1 MDKPQFFHSAWVSLL
16 FTLLLV
22 ATGCD
27 NTIEPFA
34 ERGAYSI
41 YGVLSSSQSQ
51 QLIRVKPL
59 DVPISKIDSNALD
72 ATVTLENVT
81 DGTSETLEDSV
92 IAFSDAES
100 TVLTHNYFTDSP
112 IRPETNYRLRIEGPD
127 GRTVEA
133 ETVTPT
139 DLDADVAPQQGACL
153 DVFRAVFNR
162 VKDVRHVRAAVEI
175 KLEEFPQPEPWVT
188 MLRRDVI
195 KPADGADVSMT
206 FTPRSV
212 IESLNER
219 VEEDINEPPLPDSLS
234 PFCWRST
241 LCGLLDSDEIR
252 VRYRYLGPDWY
263 GNVPEDSI
271 TYDPLASNDVTNGL
285 GFFGSIRHDVQTTTV
300 DTASFVYTGGRLCSQ
315 PPPDS

>member
-1 MDKPQFFHSAWVSLL
+1 M
-16 FTLLLV
+16 LV
-22 ATGCD
+22 VVTGCD
-27 NTIEPFA
+27 NTIEPFS

-41 YGVLSSSQSQ
+41 YGVLSSSRSD

-59 DVPISKIDSNALD
+59 DVPISKIDSNSLN

-81 DGTSETLEDSV
+81 DGTSEILEDSV

-100 TVLTHNYFTDSP
+100 TILTHNFVTESP
-112 IRPETNYRLRIEGPD
+112 ILPETNYRLQIEGPD

-139 DLDADVAPQQGACL
+139 DIDADIAPQQGACL
-153 DVFRAVFNR
+153 EVFRAVFNR
-162 VKDVRHVRAAVEI
+162 VKDVRNVRAAVEI
-175 KLEEFPQPEPWVT
+175 KLEEFPQSDPWVT
-188 MLRRDVI
+188 MLRHDVVQ
-195 KPADGADVSMT
+195 PAEDADVTMT

-212 IESLNER
+212 IERLNEA
-219 VEEDINEPPLPDSLS
+219 VEENINDPPLPDSLS
-234 PFCWRST
+234 PFCWRSS
-241 LCGLLDSDEIR
+241 LCGLLDSNEIR

-263 GNVPEDSI
+263 GNVPKDSI

-285 GFFGSIRHDVQTTTV
+285 GFFGSVRHDVQTTTV
-300 DTASFVYTGGRLCSQ
+300 DTASFIYTGGRLCSQ